1 MELSKDMT
9 QKLAERLINALYKL
23 RDLDENY
30 DSDQTYVRGITS
42 AQRVWHRHRELG
54 YFFLLLWPILHGLT
68 EKLAALVCLG

>member
-30 DSDQTYVRGITS
+30 DSDQTYVRGIT
-42 AQRVWHRHRELG
+42 VLKEYG
-54 YFFLLLWPILHGLT
+54 IDI
-68 EKLAALVCLG
+68 EN